1 MRALNFDSI
10 LGKSPR
16 SHHSW
21 YLENLILSGT
31 TGSYQGVYETRLE
44 APHPD
49 LQGWHSCAWITV
61 GSSGHQLSRE
71 IIQS

>member
-1 MRALNFDSI
+1 MRALNFDST

-21 YLENLILSGT
+21 YLENLILSVAI
-31 TGSYQGVYETRLE
+31 GSYQGVDETRLE

-49 LQGWHSCAWITV
+49 LQGWHSCAWITA

-71 IIQS
+71 RNQS